1 MILNYNS
8 DMFETSEHLCEHE
21 PVDGKFGGRING
33 FQVEI
38 FICVTGRQGAF
49 WETWLEGQPEIH
61 I

>member
-33 FQVEI
+33 FQVGI
-38 FICVTGRQGAF
+38 FICVTGR
-49 WETWLEGQPEIH
+49 
-61 I
+61 